1 MTAAAVIAFCGTF
14 TSCTH
19 DEITVGNGKIDVVDN
34 YETAFITRFGT
45 PAETQT
51 WGFGK
56 VVAAGTRS
64 ASSPSVPDIVAP
76 FSADDI
82 TAYLATAKEPNS
94 TNVTDNYDNSYYEG
108 GKESEWVVTGK
119 TWVVDVA
126 GHNEPNY
133 ETKWI
138 EGKDWNWGWQ
148 NKANTLMNN
157 YSQRYESWTG
167 LTQADIDFWDTYCV
181 PYNNNNWSFYG
192 ADNKF
197 DATVKLFEYLNNTSR
212 SDWAGIYQQ
221 GYKGHYEEVITG
233 YTWIPEQGHYEEE
246 GYWTEPTGG
255 HWVYDENFVRN
266 FKITG
271 TWNGN
276 INVVGTEGYTDG
288 VANGNERTVVVTG
301 KWNLTADQRVG
312 SKGRIIVANGGELA
326 ISEGKTLEMVNQSRL
341 VVLQGGKITGKG
353 NIEVTNGTAEGN
365 ENYNGGEINIEGYFN
380 NNFGK
385 FFNYGKF
392 KVHQYRA
399 GGQGGAS
406 GFYNHGVVNIDNG
419 GVPSSYVSTNARI
432 FNACQWYCAHDMR
445 AYILELASSS
455 YFYVGGELEMSCGN
469 DGSGDET
476 YVAMAGGAYL
486 KTNTLNN
493 NNTNWYG
500 TSEDAPGIVEIGKI
514 TYLNWTNETAGF
526 FRDNLYVSIDDQ
538 TNLVDGNGMQN
549 EICSVKFWGTP
560 GKYLPYKDTER
571 GGADVTVPADEDFV
585 LGESGCAPGY
595 EGAGTRSDVAPVKII
610 AEDLSVDEHGD
621 FDFNDVVFLVDWVSE
636 TEAQITLQ
644 MAGGTLPLVVGVA
657 AGQEENDGEF
667 HANEVHKRFNVPT
680 GTMVNIGE
688 KGVVRDV
695 VKFNVSGTFSMD
707 NFAADCNNIRVAV
720 KKSGEW
726 HELTAVRG
734 KVPSKIAVAKRYVPC
749 SERDDIEETYPEFSK
764 WVVNPSITWY

>member
-94 TNVTDNYDNSYYEG
+94 TNATDNYDNGYYSDGEPA
-108 GKESEWVVTGK
+108 KYVVTK
-119 TWVVDVA
+119 KAVITK
-126 GHNEPNY
+126 EPTMPNFG
-133 ETKWI
+133 WADDPVGQI
-138 EGKDWNWGWQ
+138 LHNWGSPSQ
-148 NKANTLMNN
+148 EDRDYYNSTIAPLYATYNTCLNSIEYDSNNKPQQYIESKNRVIDAFYAIYNTLNNDGKASWMNI
-157 YSQRYESWTG
+157 WTRP
-167 LTQADIDFWDTYCV
+167 D
-181 PYNNNNWSFYG
+181 YG
-192 ADNKF
+192 TF
-197 DATVKLFEYLNNTSR
+197 D
-212 SDWAGIYQQ
+212 
-221 GYKGHYEEVITG
+221 
-233 YTWIPEQGHYEEE
+233 PEE
-246 GYWTEPTGG
+246 GYWTEATGTN
-255 HWVYDENFVRN
+255 WVADENFVRN

-271 TWNGN
+271 EWTGD
-276 INVVGTEGYTDG
+276 INVVATEGYTDG

-312 SKGRIIVANGGELA
+312 SKGRIIIADGGELA

-353 NIEVTNGTAEGN
+353 NISVTNGTAEGN

-385 FFNYGKF
+385 FYNYGKF

-399 GGQGGAS
+399 GGAGGAS
-406 GFYNHGVVNIDNG
+406 GFFNHGVVNIDNG
-419 GVPSSYVSTNARI
+419 GTGSYNYVSTNARI

-445 AYILELASSS
+445 AYIIEMAPSS
-455 YFYVGGELEMSCGN
+455 YMYIGGELQMSDGN
-469 DGSGDET
+469 DGTHDDP
-476 YVAMAGGAYL
+476 YVALAGGAYL
-486 KTNTLNN
+486 QAGTLWNVN
-493 NNTNWYG
+493 VNWYG
-500 TSEDAPGIVEIGKI
+500 TSEDAPGVVEFGQI
-514 TYLNWTNETAGF
+514 THLDWTNETAGF
-526 FRDNLYVSIDDQ
+526 FRGNLYVSIDDQ
-538 TNLVDGNGMQN
+538 TNPVSGVPGNTV
-549 EICSVKFWGTP
+549 CSQAFWNTP
-560 GKYLPYKDTER
+560 GKDLPYKDTEK

-595 EGAGTRSDVAPVKII
+595 EGTSTRSDVAPVKII

-621 FDFNDVVFLVDWVSE
+621 FDFNDVVFLVEWVSE

-680 GTMVNIGE
+680 GTMVNIGD

-734 KVPSKIAVAKRYVPC
+734 KVPSKIAVAKRYEPC
-749 SERDDIEETYPEFSK
+749 TEREDIAEKYREFTN
-764 WVVNPSITWY
+764 WVVDPSITWY